1 MQICFFERGIQLFQL
16 VNISTVQESCENSGE
31 LVFGFQELNCDWLI
45 NIVPCLLF
53 GWREATTGK
62 MSFCRLE
69 KLNTRTNFIWS
80 PDYQIDYVNI
90 DLRHQY
96 GILGSKLLMSPLWNV
111 PSSKQRCLY
120 LQATVPQTF
129 ILSV

>member
-1 MQICFFERGIQLFQL
+1 M
-16 VNISTVQESCENSGE
+16 QESCENSRE

-45 NIVPCLLF
+45 NNVPHLLF

-96 GILGSKLLMSPLWNV
+96 GILGSKLLMSPL
-111 PSSKQRCLY
+111 
-120 LQATVPQTF
+120 
-129 ILSV
+129 